1 MRGAKALASK
11 NYARRCRTAKGH
23 DRRVRGSFLLLPPEI
38 ARRIARAG
46 GNCIGT
52 GVPVYGHRL
61 RGITPPSDVTRDL
74 KVNINAGT
82 AEAAGVVPGAWP
94 IQPGD

>member
-11 NYARRCRTAKGH
+11 NHVRRCRTAKGH

-38 ARRIARAG
+38 APCANARG

-74 KVNINAGT
+74 KVNTNAGT
-82 AEAAGVVPGAWP
+82 AEATGVMPGAWP